1 MDKIFQLFYQFRCVR
16 FEHLSFIN
24 YILIETWI
32 GNSLFDQISSCNCN
46 FITTDLIMIDE
57 TMVMVTT
64 IIEIEIMDKDPVIIM
79 TVTIETIVRTT
90 EIVIK
95 IFIIDLNMDNLVTE
109 IMEVLVIIDNLMK
122 GMLYLFLQHV
132 LITWVEMGILHRWN
146 GSFI

>member
-1 MDKIFQLFYQFRCVR
+1 
-16 FEHLSFIN
+16 
-24 YILIETWI
+24 
-32 GNSLFDQISSCNCN
+32 
-46 FITTDLIMIDE
+46 MIDE
-57 TMVMVTT
+57 TMVLVTT

-122 GMLYLFLQHV
+122 GMLYLV
-132 LITWVEMGILHRWN
+132 LTCTYYMGGDGNFTWLEWKFYMSGN
-146 GSFI
+146 

>member
-1 MDKIFQLFYQFRCVR
+1 
-16 FEHLSFIN
+16 
-24 YILIETWI
+24 
-32 GNSLFDQISSCNCN
+32 
-46 FITTDLIMIDE
+46 
-57 TMVMVTT
+57 MVLVTT

-122 GMLYLFLQHV
+122 GMLYLVLLHV
-132 LITWVEMGILHRWN
+132 LITWVEMEILRGWN

>member
-1 MDKIFQLFYQFRCVR
+1 
-16 FEHLSFIN
+16 
-24 YILIETWI
+24 
-32 GNSLFDQISSCNCN
+32 
-46 FITTDLIMIDE
+46 MIDE
-57 TMVMVTT
+57 TMVLVTT

-122 GMLYLFLQHV
+122 GMLYLVLLHV
-132 LITWVEMGILHRWN
+132 LITWVEMEI
-146 GSFI
+146 

>member
-1 MDKIFQLFYQFRCVR
+1 
-16 FEHLSFIN
+16 
-24 YILIETWI
+24 
-32 GNSLFDQISSCNCN
+32 
-46 FITTDLIMIDE
+46 MIDE
-57 TMVMVTT
+57 TMVLVTT

-122 GMLYLFLQHV
+122 GMLYLVLLHV
-132 LITWVEMGILHRWN
+132 LITWVEMEILHGWN

>member
-1 MDKIFQLFYQFRCVR
+1 
-16 FEHLSFIN
+16 
-24 YILIETWI
+24 
-32 GNSLFDQISSCNCN
+32 
-46 FITTDLIMIDE
+46 
-57 TMVMVTT
+57 MVMVTT